1 MAKAPAPSRSRQP
14 DIEAFRALAA
24 VMVVVAHLPWYQYF
38 PGGVWSSAPRWL
50 AYRAP
55 LLGIGGLA
63 VVIFL
68 VISGAGL
75 CRLLVL
81 KAPSAGAYL
90 RKRLGRLFG
99 FYWAAAVPIAVVA
112 FAIGW
117 QPLSQAVNVL
127 LVLLG
132 LGFVSKASWAA
143 LFPSWWYM
151 AIAWQV
157 VLTVPVMVWAM
168 RRIRPAGVLAVTAA
182 VVIAGCYLVPLLG
195 MQYDG
200 EKSLIVGRA
209 LEVLG
214 GAFLAF
220 ELWPEVRE
228 RLGVSRR
235 GAALLVVATVAILA
249 GMYFAGLGGR
259 WLYRGAGLALTAAV
273 VYGRPIERLGRARLA
288 SIAVA
293 GGGASFAIYILHE
306 PLMLVIRRLTGAP
319 LDISLLWLGVLSL
332 VVVVPVAVLFN
343 RGVEAVQ
350 ARAGARARADAK
362 GETA

>member
-1 MAKAPAPSRSRQP
+1 
-14 DIEAFRALAA
+14 
-24 VMVVVAHLPWYQYF
+24 
-38 PGGVWSSAPRWL
+38 
-50 AYRAP
+50 
-55 LLGIGGLA
+55 
-63 VVIFL
+63 
-68 VISGAGL
+68 
-75 CRLLVL
+75 
-81 KAPSAGAYL
+81 
-90 RKRLGRLFG
+90 
-99 FYWAAAVPIAVVA
+99 
-112 FAIGW
+112 
-117 QPLSQAVNVL
+117 
-127 LVLLG
+127 
-132 LGFVSKASWAA
+132 
-143 LFPSWWYM
+143 
-151 AIAWQV
+151 
-157 VLTVPVMVWAM
+157 
-168 RRIRPAGVLAVTAA
+168 

>member
-1 MAKAPAPSRSRQP
+1 MAETPAPSRSRQP

-38 PGGVWSSAPRWL
+38 PGGVWPSAPRWL

-81 KAPSAGAYL
+81 KAPSAGSYL

-157 VLTVPVMVWAM
+157 VLAVPADGLGDAPHQTG
-168 RRIRPAGVLAVTAA
+168 RRPRLDRRRRDRGVLPGASGRHAVRRREVADRRPGA
-182 VVIAGCYLVPLLG
+182 RGARGRLPGV
-195 MQYDG
+195 
-200 EKSLIVGRA
+200 RA
-209 LEVLG
+209 L
-214 GAFLAF
+214 A
-220 ELWPEVRE
+220 
-228 RLGVSRR
+228 
-235 GAALLVVATVAILA
+235 
-249 GMYFAGLGGR
+249 
-259 WLYRGAGLALTAAV
+259 
-273 VYGRPIERLGRARLA
+273 
-288 SIAVA
+288 
-293 GGGASFAIYILHE
+293 
-306 PLMLVIRRLTGAP
+306 
-319 LDISLLWLGVLSL
+319 
-332 VVVVPVAVLFN
+332 
-343 RGVEAVQ
+343 
-350 ARAGARARADAK
+350 
-362 GETA
+362 